1 MASDAFSVV
10 TAGVQT
16 ALDRPEVLVP
26 GLVALAVVL
35 WTLSWR
41 LTRTVV
47 TIAHEGGHALLAV
60 VTGRGLSGIR
70 LHADTSGVTHST
82 GRAGGPG
89 VVLMFLGGYPA
100 PPLLG
105 LAGAIAVAEGH
116 ADIALWVATG
126 LLLVTL
132 VHIRNAFGVLAVL
145 ATGGA
150 TAAVAYAAPPDL
162 RTAFA
167 TAVCWFLLLG
177 GLRAVGELQRGR
189 RRGRRGDSD
198 ADQLAR
204 ITGVSGGI
212 WAALFWLLAAAAL
225 IVAVWVLLLRT

>member
-16 ALDRPEVLVP
+16 ALGRPEVLVP
-26 GLVALAVVL
+26 GLVALAVVV

-41 LTRTVV
+41 MTRTVV
-47 TIAHEGGHALLAV
+47 TIAHEGGHAVLAV

-82 GRAGGPG
+82 GRGHGPG

-105 LAGAIAVAEGH
+105 LAGALAVAEGH

-126 LLLVTL
+126 LLLLTL
-132 VHIRNAFGVLAVL
+132 IQVRNAFGVLAVL

-167 TAVCWFLLLG
+167 TAMCWFLLIG
-177 GLRAVGELQRGR
+177 GVRAVAELQRGR
-189 RRGRRGDSD
+189 RMGRRGDSD

-204 ITGVSGGI
+204 LTGVSGGI
-212 WAALFWLLAAAAL
+212 WAGLFWLLAAAAL